1 MKSLFGLLKKK
12 VASKNQ
18 VPEAIIH
25 IKKVALTQINL
36 YYKIKNPISYM
47 HKYLD
52 TIFRGKFLKWN
63 NEGKGERILGLFVKS
78 LVEGS
83 FKFDLPNG
91 SLVSLPIGYSL
102 QLLFASH
109 LLRFKWS

>member
-1 MKSLFGLLKKK
+1 M
-12 VASKNQ
+12 
-18 VPEAIIH
+18 IH

-52 TIFRGKFLKWN
+52 TICRGKFLKWN
-63 NEGKGERILGLFVKS
+63 NEGRGERILGLFVKS

-91 SLVSLPIGYSL
+91 SLVF
-102 QLLFASH
+102 QLGTHYNFC
-109 LLRFKWS
+109 LRAIYYALNGARKPN

>member
-1 MKSLFGLLKKK
+1 MKSLFCLLKKK

-63 NEGKGERILGLFVKS
+63 NEGRGKKS
-78 LVEGS
+78 RA
-83 FKFDLPNG
+83 FC
-91 SLVSLPIGYSL
+91 
-102 QLLFASH
+102 
-109 LLRFKWS
+109 

>member
-1 MKSLFGLLKKK
+1 M
-12 VASKNQ
+12 
-18 VPEAIIH
+18 IH

-63 NEGKGERILGLFVKS
+63 NEGRGERILGLFVKS

-91 SLVSLPIGYSL
+91 SLVSLPIGYSHYNFC
-102 QLLFASH
+102 LLAIYYA
-109 LLRFKWS
+109 LNGARKPN